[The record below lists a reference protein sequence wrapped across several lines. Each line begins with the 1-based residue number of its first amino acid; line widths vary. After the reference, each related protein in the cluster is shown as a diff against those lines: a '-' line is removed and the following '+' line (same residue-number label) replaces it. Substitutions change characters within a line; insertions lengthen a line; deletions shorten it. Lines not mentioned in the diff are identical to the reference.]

1 MKTII
6 YGHKNP
12 DTDTI
17 CSALAYAELKT
28 LLGEEVEARRL
39 GELNEETKFV
49 LDYFDVK
56 APELINNISGKKVI
70 LVDHNERT
78 QTADGF
84 EEAHVLEVIDHH
96 RVANF
101 NVSDPLKMRLEPY
114 GCTATILLDMYKEN
128 SKLPT
133 PKVAGLMLSAIVSDT
148 LLFKSPTCTP
158 KDVMAGKELAKLAG
172 VILEEYGLDMLKA
185 GTNLSSKTEK
195 ELLNMDMKIFEVD
208 NVRMSVAQVNTVN
221 EEELLSKKDEILKE
235 MKALKEKEKLTFV
248 LFIITNILTNDSLGI
263 VYGDNLEIVE
273 QAFKEKIEED
283 LVVLKGV
290 VSRKKQV
297 IPPLTEAINNR

>member
-28 LLGEEVEARRL
+28 LLGEDVEARRL

-56 APELINNISGKKVI
+56 APELIDNISGKKVI

-208 NVRMSVAQVNTVN
+208 NIRMSVAQVNTVN
-221 EEELLSKKDEILKE
+221 EEELLSKKDAILKE
-235 MKALKEKEKLTFV
+235 MKELKEKEKLTFV

-283 LVVLKGV
+283 LIVLKGV

-297 IPPLTEAINNR
+297 IPPLTDAINNR

>member
-28 LLGEEVEARRL
+28 LLGEEVEPRRL

-56 APELINNISGKKVI
+56 APELIDNISGKKVI

-221 EEELLSKKDEILKE
+221 EEELLSKKDAILKE
-235 MKALKEKEKLTFV
+235 MKELKEKEKLTFV

-283 LVVLKGV
+283 LIVLKGV

-297 IPPLTEAINNR
+297 IPPLTDAINNR

>member
-56 APELINNISGKKVI
+56 SPELIDNISGKKVI

-221 EEELLSKKDEILKE
+221 EEELLSKKDAILKE
-235 MKALKEKEKLTFV
+235 MKELKEKEKLTFV

-283 LVVLKGV
+283 LIVLKGV

-297 IPPLTEAINNR
+297 IPPLTDAINNR

>member
-56 APELINNISGKKVI
+56 APELIDNISGKKVI

-221 EEELLSKKDEILKE
+221 EEELLSKKDAILKE
-235 MKALKEKEKLTFV
+235 MKELKEKEKLTFV

-297 IPPLTEAINNR
+297 IPPLTDAINNR

>member
-28 LLGEEVEARRL
+28 LLGENVEARRL

-56 APELINNISGKKVI
+56 APELIDNISGKKVI

-221 EEELLSKKDEILKE
+221 EEELLTKKDAILKE
-235 MKALKEKEKLTFV
+235 IKELKEKEKLTFV

-283 LVVLKGV
+283 LIVLKGV

-297 IPPLTEAINNR
+297 IPPLTDAINNR

>member
-28 LLGEEVEARRL
+28 LLGEDVEARRL

-56 APELINNISGKKVI
+56 APELIDNISGKKVI

-221 EEELLSKKDEILKE
+221 EEELLSKKDAILKE
-235 MKALKEKEKLTFV
+235 MKELKEKEKLTFV

-283 LVVLKGV
+283 LIVLKGV
-290 VSRKKQV
+290 VSRKNQV
-297 IPPLTEAINNR
+297 IPPLTDAINNR

>member
-28 LLGEEVEARRL
+28 LLGEDVEARRL

-56 APELINNISGKKVI
+56 APELIDNISGKKVI

-221 EEELLSKKDEILKE
+221 EEELLSKKDAILKE
-235 MKALKEKEKLTFV
+235 MKELKEKEKLTFV

-283 LVVLKGV
+283 LIVLKGV

-297 IPPLTEAINNR
+297 IPPLTDAINNI

>member
-56 APELINNISGKKVI
+56 APELIDNISGKKVI

-185 GTNLSSKTEK
+185 GTNLSSKKEK

-221 EEELLSKKDEILKE
+221 EEELLSKKDAILKE
-235 MKALKEKEKLTFV
+235 MKEWKEKEKLTFV

-283 LVVLKGV
+283 LIVLKGV

-297 IPPLTEAINNR
+297 IPPLTDAINNR

>member
-56 APELINNISGKKVI
+56 APELIDNISGKKVI

-221 EEELLSKKDEILKE
+221 EEELLSKKDAILKE
-235 MKALKEKEKLTFV
+235 IKELKEKEKLTFV

-283 LVVLKGV
+283 LIVLKGV

-297 IPPLTEAINNR
+297 IPPLTDAINNR

>member
-1 MKTII
+1 MKAII

-56 APELINNISGKKVI
+56 SPELIDNISGKKVI

-133 PKVAGLMLSAIVSDT
+133 PKIAGLMLSAIVSDT

-221 EEELLSKKDEILKE
+221 EEELLSKKDAILKE
-235 MKALKEKEKLTFV
+235 MKELKEKEKLTFV

>member
-28 LLGEEVEARRL
+28 LLGEDVEARRL

-56 APELINNISGKKVI
+56 SPELIDNISGKKVI

-221 EEELLSKKDEILKE
+221 EEELLSKKDAILKE
-235 MKALKEKEKLTFV
+235 MKELKEKEKLTFV

-283 LVVLKGV
+283 LIVLKGV

-297 IPPLTEAINNR
+297 IPPLTDAINNR

>member
-28 LLGEEVEARRL
+28 LLGEDVEARRL

-56 APELINNISGKKVI
+56 APELIDNISGKKVR

-221 EEELLSKKDEILKE
+221 EEELLSKKDAILKE
-235 MKALKEKEKLTFV
+235 MKELKEKEKLTFV

-283 LVVLKGV
+283 LIVLKGV

-297 IPPLTEAINNR
+297 IPPLTDAINNR